1 MFSVQICVQCAR
13 VRAERN
19 IFQHLHLNKKMSYS
33 LQSQWGARAAHHNTI
48 GYTPIHPQGYV
59 SVNLGYRDIIRQ
71 KYKTKY

>member
-59 SVNLGYRDIIRQ
+59 SVNLDGI
-71 KYKTKY
+71 